1 MSKSDIY
8 NHILPEHKPSRDW
21 QAPAVAAFGVVL
33 LITLTVIIASIAS
46 SQFRFNEFCHSLYRS
61 TQYASQMKSFT
72 LYDGDTAV
80 RKSNG
85 DQINY
90 VILGAQA
97 GRERKDLPTE
107 QEGLTCVYGDGCVL
121 QLWETEVTD
130 QSMGHGKEMVPGTLV
145 AFTDQDGK
153 VYAYETKNIDYP
165 NLRLYLIGESDTYY
179 APYLPD
185 ISPLLKRPS
194 VRR

>member
-1 MSKSDIY
+1 MSKRDIY
-8 NHILPEHKPSRDW
+8 DYIQPGHKPSRDW
-21 QAPAVAAFGVVL
+21 QAPTVAVFGVVL
-33 LITLTVIIASIAS
+33 LITLSVVIVSIAGK
-46 SQFRFNEFCHSLYRS
+46 QYRYNEFCHSLYGS
-61 TQYASQMKSFT
+61 TRYASQKKTFA
-72 LYDGDTAV
+72 LYDGNTDV
-80 RKSNG
+80 KKSGG
-85 DQINY
+85 DQIYY

-121 QLWETEVTD
+121 RLWATEVTD
-130 QSMGHGKEMVPGTLV
+130 RSMGHGDEMVPGTLV

-185 ISPLLKRPS
+185 ISPLLDRTS
-194 VRR
+194 TGR

>member
-1 MSKSDIY
+1 MSKRDIY
-8 NHILPEHKPSRDW
+8 DYIRPGHKPSRDW
-21 QAPAVAAFGVVL
+21 QAPTVAVFGVVL
-33 LITLTVIIASIAS
+33 LITLSVIIISIAS
-46 SQFRFNEFCHSLYRS
+46 RQYRYNKFCHSLYAS
-61 TQYASQMKSFT
+61 TQHASQKKTFA
-72 LYDGDTAV
+72 LYDGNTDV
-80 RKSNG
+80 KMSVGN
-85 DQINY
+85 QIYY

-97 GRERKDLPTE
+97 GRERKDLPTG

-130 QSMGHGKEMVPGTLV
+130 RSMGHGKEMVPGTLV

-153 VYAYETKNIDYP
+153 VYSYETKNIDYP
-165 NLRLYLIGESDTYY
+165 NLRLYLIGEADSYY